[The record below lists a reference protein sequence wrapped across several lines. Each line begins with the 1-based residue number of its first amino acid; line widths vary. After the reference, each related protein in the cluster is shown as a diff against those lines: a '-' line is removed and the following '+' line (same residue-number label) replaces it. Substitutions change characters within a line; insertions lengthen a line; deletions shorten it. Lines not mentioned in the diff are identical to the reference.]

1 MWQPARSL
9 IWSTTWWPGS
19 LLFSDF
25 QTFTVSLS
33 QLISAFAWGACVPW
47 ILQFSNNSLAQDK
60 TGACNQDLGCRVSPI
75 AVPLGAG
82 AEVPSLL
89 RGQPEGKSSGV
100 SSFFFNRDGPWQ
112 IILVVLRQ
120 LFGVVRTLYGEKCSS
135 CSTVNSGTLTGT
147 LYVIQVEKPYLCH
160 EGCSPSFLTWGFLL
174 SADSFAHPIICRF
187 PRVDPDWHLHLQISS
202 LPGLWCC
209 AQERE
214 VLGGG

>member
-1 MWQPARSL
+1 MCLLSYVCSCCRRLVHINSRAVQCVATSKEFDLEHNLMTWQLAFLRLSDIHCISQPADLSLCLGSLCSLNSAVFKQFSSSRQDRSL
-9 IWSTTWWPGS
+9 QPR
-19 LLFSDF
+19 
-25 QTFTVSLS
+25 
-33 QLISAFAWGACVPW
+33 PW
-47 ILQFSNNSLAQDK
+47 LQSFPYCCS
-60 TGACNQDLGCRVSPI
+60 
-75 AVPLGAG
+75 LGAG

-160 EGCSPSFLTWGFLL
+160 EGCSPSFLT
-174 SADSFAHPIICRF
+174 
-187 PRVDPDWHLHLQISS
+187 
-202 LPGLWCC
+202 
-209 AQERE
+209 
-214 VLGGG
+214 